1 MCFVC
6 VSNVFFCSANITK
19 VLNMS
24 LYYYILI
31 LLLADVRTFFDLS
44 PTSAF
49 NVLLQMVVGNLWVA
63 ISFIL
68 GRK

>member
-1 MCFVC
+1 
-6 VSNVFFCSANITK
+6 
-19 VLNMS
+19 MS

>member
-6 VSNVFFCSANITK
+6 VPDFFFCSANMIK
-19 VLNMS
+19 VLNIS
-24 LYYYILI
+24 SCYYILT
-31 LLLADVRTFFDLS
+31 LLLANVRTFFDLS

-49 NVLLQMVVGNLWVA
+49 NVLLQMAIGNLWGA

>member
-1 MCFVC
+1 
-6 VSNVFFCSANITK
+6 
-19 VLNMS
+19 MS

-31 LLLADVRTFFDLS
+31 LLLADVWTFFDLS

-49 NVLLQMVVGNLWVA
+49 NVLLQMAIGNLWVA
-63 ISFIL
+63 ASFIL